1 MELQKSWS
9 GQSGKQ
15 GGWRH
20 QVKIILSLDDE
31 SRHCPPPHLLTPI
44 DFKLPEEVE
53 LYLLAV
59 AGGRVKL
66 IRIINARC

>member
-1 MELQKSWS
+1 MRA
-9 GQSGKQ
+9 GT
-15 GGWRH
+15 
-20 QVKIILSLDDE
+20 VLSP
-31 SRHCPPPHLLTPI
+31 HCPHFLTPI

-53 LYLLAV
+53 LYLPAV